1 MEPRPVAAHSRV
13 IEAAEEIAASG
24 GRVLQIRTAAELK
37 ARQEVIERRAGD
49 TDSMK
54 REAEKRIGLRR
65 RRGRLVI
72 PDVSIEFVTAQG
84 EVGHRNIQFETERG
98 NGARVPE
105 RAGAGP
111 RSVEGRGPERPARRS
126 SHRRDYDSRAEPR
139 RGFEERIDAAV
150 VDVGMYR
157 AVALRDLV
165 ERQFGG
171 NSFAGGR
178 GIARAEAR
186 GWVARTKAKGPQ
198 GGEFVVVVAT
208 AAGAERARELL
219 ARSGR
224 KEQETFSGVVKRGE
238 LAHDAAVYR
247 AVGAVGERIEAV
259 GGSVVRV
266 CIDAE
271 LKGAL
276 ARVTEAVRARA
287 GRVAAEESRREAA
300 ARLGLPVRAGQ
311 VMVPDA
317 QVEYVNARGE
327 VGRCNVEVA
336 TEHYSGATIRE
347 KARAGFVVVGATAR
361 AAKAVSRALGG
372 MGSSSSKRG
381 GRPRREEEV
390 IEL

>member
-1 MEPRPVAAHSRV
+1 MRAAGESSLPKDHGAQPRSVAAHAQVR
-13 IEAAEEIAASG
+13 EAAAEIAASG
-24 GRVLQIRTAAELK
+24 GRVLQIRTGAE
-37 ARQEVIERRAGD
+37 
-49 TDSMK
+49 
-54 REAEKRIGLRR
+54 LRR
-65 RRGRLVI
+65 RRGRLAR
-72 PDVSIEFVTAQG
+72 PDVSIEFVNARG
-84 EVGHRNIQFETERG
+84 EVGHHNIQFETERDKG
-98 NGARVPE
+98 
-105 RAGAGP
+105 
-111 RSVEGRGPERPARRS
+111 VEGRGVERPARQS

-139 RGFEERIDAAV
+139 RGFEDRINAAV

-157 AVALRDLV
+157 VVALRDLV

-171 NSFAGGR
+171 NTFAGGR
-178 GIARAEAR
+178 GIARAEKR

-219 ARSGR
+219 VRSGR
-224 KEQETFSGVVKRGE
+224 KEQVTFSGVVKPGE

-247 AVGAVGERIEAV
+247 AVRAVGERVEAA
-259 GGSVVRV
+259 GGSVARVR
-266 CIDAE
+266 IDAE
-271 LKGAL
+271 LKSEL
-276 ARVTEAVRARA
+276 ARVTEAVRARS
-287 GRVAAEESRREAA
+287 GREQAEESRRGAA
-300 ARLGLPVRAGQ
+300 GGLGLPVRAGQ